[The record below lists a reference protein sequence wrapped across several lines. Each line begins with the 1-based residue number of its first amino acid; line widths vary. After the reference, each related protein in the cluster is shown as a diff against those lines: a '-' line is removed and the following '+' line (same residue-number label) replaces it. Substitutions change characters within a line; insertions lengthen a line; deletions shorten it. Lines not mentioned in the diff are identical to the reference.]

1 MGDQFRKVQP
11 GDPLKIPAEAW
22 NALVD
27 LSRQQKNQRHD
38 QLAEAEGTSRQT
50 TLAKVRNQTGVDLD
64 RFSIVALGTPII
76 TPAANL
82 RESKRQISFQG
93 LVPSANT
100 GPRFGVLLEPLKNNF
115 IGTAA
120 MGGCVI
126 TRVPIAQDACAACI
140 QQSTPRAKNSVT
152 CSKAIQYRTLVGML
166 PTPELLECIKPPTQG
181 VGTELELLIEKTRRT
196 LNWLCLGWL
205 IPDKFNCGCHS
216 TKLRMNE
223 MGVRKCL
230 RNNETLSAEILTRW
244 IVHVPPIRFIPFV
257 LTIIG
262 FYVLR
267 AAYNAESKE
276 KLHG

>member
-27 LSRQQKNQRHD
+27 LSQQQKNQRHD

-82 RESKRQISFQG
+82 REFKRQISFQG

-126 TRVPIAQDACAACI
+126 TRV
-140 QQSTPRAKNSVT
+140 S
-152 CSKAIQYRTLVGML
+152 
-166 PTPELLECIKPPTQG
+166 
-181 VGTELELLIEKTRRT
+181 VGTNAYTCAETVAGQNGYLRSVPHGPASVLWIESS
-196 LNWLCLGWL
+196 GA
-205 IPDKFNCGCHS
+205 
-216 TKLRMNE
+216 
-223 MGVRKCL
+223 VRL
-230 RNNETLSAEILTRW
+230 A
-244 IVHVPPIRFIPFV
+244 VIRFDDAN
-257 LTIIG
+257 
-262 FYVLR
+262 Y
-267 AAYNAESKE
+267 E
-276 KLHG
+276 